1 MARRWERL
9 PPEDSRSGLGGKVL
23 MTAVARWDDG
33 LVAVGESNA
42 LQFPDARIWTSADA
56 RTWVTAPRQAIL
68 NQGQMSAV
76 APWRDGLVAVGTFGS
91 PDNFIP
97 QVWLSPPD
105 LGG

>member
-1 MARRWERL
+1 M
-9 PPEDSRSGLGGKVL
+9 GGKVL
-23 MTAVARWDDG
+23 MTAVARLDDG

-56 RTWVTAPRQAIL
+56 LDLVDRSAAARPQPGSDL
-68 NQGQMSAV
+68 AV